1 MNDQEKD
8 FLEDTEIEENVKP
21 TKKKLSEQ
29 KLQHLANIRVKALE
43 KKKEMK
49 QITEKANKLKEI
61 ESLKEMKK
69 LQKEQ
74 LAKKYDEMIE
84 NSKPKE
90 EEVKQKQEIVKK
102 EIKEEVKPKEEIKPK
117 EEVKPIKKKKVIK
130 KIVYHEASS
139 SDSDDADEV
148 EYVKVKKNKN
158 KKVIQEEKPARGGM
172 LHEVDHRAPQPQ
184 NTNYSYS
191 NLLYESSVDKL
202 KNRMNEERAKHLI
215 MSVMPNYG

>member
-8 FLEDTEIEENVKP
+8 FLEDTEIEEDVKP

-49 QITEKANKLKEI
+49 QITEKANKLKEL

-74 LAKKYDEMIE
+74 LAKKYDEMVE
-84 NSKPKE
+84 NAKPKE
-90 EEVKQKQEIVKK
+90 EEVKPKEEQIKKKDEIVKK
-102 EIKEEVKPKEEIKPK
+102 EVKEEVKPKVEEI
-117 EEVKPIKKKKVIK
+117 KPIKKKKIIK
-130 KIVYHEASS
+130 KVIYQEASS
-139 SDSDDADEV
+139 SDSDGADEV
-148 EYVKVKKNKN
+148 EVVKVKKNKN
-158 KKVIQEEKPARGGM
+158 KKVIQEEKPS
-172 LHEVDHRAPQPQ
+172 QPQ
-184 NTNYSYS
+184 YNNSYS
-191 NLLYESSVDKL
+191 NLLYESSIDNL
-202 KNRMNEERAKHLI
+202 KNRMMNERAKSLI

>member
-8 FLEDTEIEENVKP
+8 FLEDTEIEEDVKP
-21 TKKKLSEQ
+21 TKIKKQLSEQ

-49 QITEKANKLKEI
+49 QITEKANKLKEL

-90 EEVKQKQEIVKK
+90 EEVKQKQEIVQK
-102 EIKEEVKPKEEIKPK
+102 EVKEEIK
-117 EEVKPIKKKKVIK
+117 EEVKPIKKKKIIK
-130 KIVYHEASS
+130 KVIYQEESS
-139 SDSDDADEV
+139 SDSDGADEV
-148 EYVKVKKNKN
+148 E
-158 KKVIQEEKPARGGM
+158 VIK
-172 LHEVDHRAPQPQ
+172 
-184 NTNYSYS
+184 
-191 NLLYESSVDKL
+191 
-202 KNRMNEERAKHLI
+202 
-215 MSVMPNYG
+215 